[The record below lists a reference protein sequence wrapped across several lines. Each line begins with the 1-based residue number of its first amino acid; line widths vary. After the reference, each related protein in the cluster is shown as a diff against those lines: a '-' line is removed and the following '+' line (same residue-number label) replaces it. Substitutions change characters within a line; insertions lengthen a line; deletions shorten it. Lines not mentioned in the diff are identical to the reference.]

1 MSFGWPPGRSTSNQS
16 MQVPRIFT
24 QLKRKRQHP
33 WDRFLL
39 QLTDIAVRA
48 KCPVPL
54 FYDLIRCP
62 IKKKGAKKTKK
73 KNWIPR
79 LQGLSGGLWAGGN
92 SMRLHIGFKPP
103 PPPLSPAS
111 KLQPGNK
118 ARKAISPLASSKD
131 RKCVRGTG
139 LLSQQNQTSCYN
151 NKLICVSVAEQFK
164 GEPYSSW

>member
-1 MSFGWPPGRSTSNQS
+1 MSVWPTF
-16 MQVPRIFT
+16 MRIFHH
-24 QLKRKRQHP
+24 LKRNQ

-39 QLTDIAVRA
+39 ELTYIPKRV
-48 KCPVPL
+48 KCTVNL

-62 IKKKGAKKTKK
+62 ITKGVGGAKKKKAPNQTKTKK
-73 KNWIPR
+73 QWIPR
-79 LQGLSGGLWAGGN
+79 LQGLIGGLWAGGN
-92 SMRLHIGFKPP
+92 SMRLRIGFKPP